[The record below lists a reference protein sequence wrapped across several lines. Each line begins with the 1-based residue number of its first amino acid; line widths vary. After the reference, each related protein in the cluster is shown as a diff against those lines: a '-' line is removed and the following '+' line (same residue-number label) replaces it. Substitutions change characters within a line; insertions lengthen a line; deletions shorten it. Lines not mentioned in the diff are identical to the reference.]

1 MMPPIPP
8 LARTRTEVALHARAT
23 GSYIAMSADDAAALR
38 HVALHHTVAVQSD
51 LPAFLRRALAAD
63 AGDPAEVRV
72 EALRVRAASRI
83 ISLPLDASGHLAD
96 PRYTDAA
103 GG

>member
-1 MMPPIPP
+1 MMPSIPQ
-8 LARTRTEVALHARAT
+8 LARTRSEVALHARAT
-23 GSYIAMSADDAAALR
+23 GSYIVMSADDAAALR
-38 HVALHHTVAVQSD
+38 QVALHHTVAGQSA

-63 AGDPAEVRV
+63 AGDPAELRV

-83 ISLPLDASGHLAD
+83 ISLPLDASRHLAD

-103 GG
+103 SR